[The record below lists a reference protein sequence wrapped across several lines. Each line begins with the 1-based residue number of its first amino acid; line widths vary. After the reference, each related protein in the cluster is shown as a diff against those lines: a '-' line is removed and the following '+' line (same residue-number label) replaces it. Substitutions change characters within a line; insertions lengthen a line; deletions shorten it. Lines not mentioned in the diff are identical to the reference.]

1 MSFVICMPNMKGECR
16 TMTRDEKIFK
26 LCKEI
31 TDRATVMLGVDKI
44 DTNAPEYWG
53 VDAAMQIAEKKF
65 GMSAAADALDV
76 ALVLKSASPSPS
88 RSSRSAARWRP
99 RGSRRRWRSCA
110 TPA

>member
-1 MSFVICMPNMKGECR
+1 
-16 TMTRDEKIFK
+16 MTRDEKIFK

-65 GMSAAADALDV
+65 GMSATADALDV
-76 ALVLKSASPSPS
+76 ALVLKKRKPVTFEVIQKRTKMETARLEKAGCVFVTAIS
-88 RSSRSAARWRP
+88 RP
-99 RGSRRRWRSCA
+99 
-110 TPA
+110 PPF